1 MKYALEEWAG
11 YWSNY
16 TARTR
21 ERATQEVAGFLN
33 LLHKAWFASQ
43 PYNKS
48 GEAKRSTMFTS
59 LFFVF
64 RL

>member
-1 MKYALEEWAG
+1 MLEEWAG

-16 TARTR
+16 TARAR
-21 ERATQEVAGFLN
+21 ERATQGVAAVLN

-48 GEAKRSTMFTS
+48 GTAKRSTS